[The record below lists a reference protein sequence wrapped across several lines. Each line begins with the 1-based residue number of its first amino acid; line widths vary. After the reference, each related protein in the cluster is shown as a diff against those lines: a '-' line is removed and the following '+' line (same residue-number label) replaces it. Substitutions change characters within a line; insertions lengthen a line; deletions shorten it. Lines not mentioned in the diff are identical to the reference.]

1 MTRLISGMEMIDDLR
16 RHLTGRVETDFI
28 LNRSALSQFIER
40 YLSGELTESELQEIG
55 DLLEMTVE
63 YEDGNEGV
71 IAQVLFEVSSPE
83 VNGQI
88 DQESATEW
96 KVMLSESV

>member
-1 MTRLISGMEMIDDLR
+1 MTSISGNETLVDLR
-16 RHLTGRVETDFI
+16 EHLVGCVDTDI
-28 LNRSALSQFIER
+28 ALSRSALSQFVAR
-40 YLSGELTESELQEIG
+40 YLNGELTESELQEIG

-63 YEDGNEGV
+63 YEDGNQGL

-88 DQESATEW
+88 NQQRATEW
-96 KVMLSESV
+96 KAMLRQSA